1 MDDISVI
8 GGDGLVNM
16 LSGTPA
22 ILDRY
27 RASNYF
33 LQMHHGCVGIVQP
46 IWFVRAALA
55 EFKAAVET
63 VASGLPEPHNKT
75 IWKKSATKVALG
87 NCVLTKVLGT
97 LRNIAFHTSQPVGDT
112 AVFHYQMAT
121 VSEPV
126 SSSLQII
133 FFSPLTFSRE
143 TKKSGI
149 TQENIEWFNR
159 QSQCLPACLLINEA
173 WFLLGTKISWLSSS
187 PSLST
192 APNPIQW
199 VASKLA
205 PPNVK
210 R

>member
-33 LQMHHGCVGIVQP
+33 LQMHHSCTGIVQP

-63 VASGLPEPHNKT
+63 VASGFPAPLNKT
-75 IWKKSATKVALG
+75 IWKKSAAKVALE
-87 NCVLTKVLGT
+87 NCVLTKVLGK
-97 LRNIAFHTSQPVGDT
+97 LRDIAFHTSQSVGDT
-112 AVFHYQMAT
+112 AVFHYQMAS

-126 SSSLQII
+126 SSSLQTI
-133 FFSPLTFSRE
+133 FFSPLTSSRE

-149 TQENIEWFNR
+149 TQEDIDWFNR
-159 QSQCLPACLLINEA
+159 QSQCLPAYRLMNEA
-173 WFLLGTKISWLSSS
+173 WFLLGTKISWLSS
-187 PSLST
+187 PQSLST
-192 APNPIQW
+192 ATNSIQGA
-199 VASKLA
+199 ASQLA
-205 PPNVK
+205 PANVK

>member
-8 GGDGLVNM
+8 GGDGLVKM

-33 LQMHHGCVGIVQP
+33 LQMHHRCEGIVQP

-63 VASGLPEPHNKT
+63 LASGLHEPHKKA
-75 IWKKSATKVALG
+75 IWKKSAAKQALEE
-87 NCVLTKVLGT
+87 CTLTKVLGK
-97 LRNIAFHTSQPVGDT
+97 LRDIAFHTNQSVGDS
-112 AVFHYQMAT
+112 AVFRYQMAT

-126 SSSLQII
+126 LSSLQTI
-133 FFSPLTFSRE
+133 FFSPLTSSRE

-149 TQENIEWFNR
+149 TQEDLEWFNR
-159 QSQCLPACLLINEA
+159 QSQCWPAYLLITEA
-173 WFLLGTKISWLSSS
+173 WFLLGSKISWLSSS
-187 PSLST
+187 P
-192 APNPIQW
+192 
-199 VASKLA
+199 
-205 PPNVK
+205 PPDAAC
-210 R
+210 

>member
-8 GGDGLVNM
+8 GGDGLVRM

-33 LQMHHGCVGIVQP
+33 LQMHHDCEGIVQP

-63 VASGLPEPHNKT
+63 VASGLPEPHKKA
-75 IWKKSATKVALG
+75 IWKKSAAKVALEK
-87 NCVLTKVLGT
+87 CALTKVLGK
-97 LRNIAFHTSQPVGDT
+97 LRDIAFHTSQSVGDT
-112 AVFHYQMAT
+112 AVFHYQIAT

-126 SSSLQII
+126 SSSLQTI
-133 FFSPLTFSRE
+133 FFSPLTSSRE

-149 TQENIEWFNR
+149 TQADIEWFNR
-159 QSQCLPACLLINEA
+159 QSQCWPAYLLIDEA
-173 WFLLGTKISWLSSS
+173 WFLLGCKINWLSDS
-187 PSLST
+187 PSNGSADTKLEM
-192 APNPIQW
+192 PHIQRW
-199 VASKLA
+199 
-205 PPNVK
+205 
-210 R
+210 